1 MLALNWSDPS
11 IVWVALARLLLAL
24 GLGAAVGLE
33 REIRGRPAGL
43 RTSAFICF
51 GAALF
56 TMISTVLAHEH
67 GGDPQRITAQIIPG
81 IGFLGAGAIL
91 RERGSITGMTS
102 AATIFVVASIGMAV
116 GGGLGRIAM
125 AGTVLVLVVLG
136 GLRWAEH
143 RFHLKTLARGYYALG
158 SSAAD
163 MMREIHQAAEVAH
176 ASLNYVRCQKM
187 GEDYSVEFGARLHPS
202 DAADFL
208 RHLRQQVS
216 LREIVPTAGADNE
229 RD

>member
-1 MLALNWSDPS
+1 MPAINWADPS

-24 GLGAAVGLE
+24 GLGAAIGLE

-56 TMISTVLAHEH
+56 TILSTVLAHAH
-67 GGDPQRITAQIIPG
+67 GGDPQRIAAQMIPG

-91 RERGSITGMTS
+91 RERGSITGLTS
-102 AATIFVVASIGMAV
+102 AATVFVVASIGMAA
-116 GGGLGRIAM
+116 GGGLGRIAA
-125 AGTVLVLVVLG
+125 AGTALVLVVLG
-136 GLRWAEH
+136 GLRWAED
-143 RFHLKTLARGYYALG
+143 RFRFKTSTRTYFALG
-158 SSAAD
+158 PVTTD
-163 MMREIHQAAEVAH
+163 MVRGIQQAAESAH
-176 ASLNYVRCQKM
+176 ASLTYVRCQKM
-187 GEDYSVEFGARLHPS
+187 GEDCSVEFGARLHAS

-208 RHLRQQVS
+208 RLLRQNAAV
-216 LREIVPTAGADNE
+216 REVVPTTGTESE